1 MKTIRFVLASAV
13 FLLGVN
19 ATAAQDIEEGAALFQ
34 NHCASC
40 HGLDADGKGP
50 MAAVLTVQPKDL
62 TQLSA
67 EGDGVFPTVRV
78 VMRIDGREPLVSHGS
93 LMPVYGDFFEGNDTP
108 LKAANGQPILT
119 SRAIVD
125 LVSYLEGLQK

>member
-1 MKTIRFVLASAV
+1 MKTISFVLASAV

-62 TQLSA
+62 TQLST

-78 VMRIDGREPLVSHGS
+78 VMRIDGRDPLVSHGS
-93 LMPVYGDFFEGNDTP
+93 LMPVYGDFFEGYDTP